1 MSYPAPGPK
10 KETQNDFW
18 RMVWEQRSAV
28 IVMLTRPVEGG
39 KVGCGITTPVSHGR
53 LVYRC
58 AACLCDFNFSL
69 IAHILSAGLYNRC
82 VQWSA
87 ASRFACWAS
96 TFQQSLARRASVSG
110 SFPDVFDCWLNFVYF
125 KIASGKDNGS
135 ASCPKVELTF
145 FLYLSS
151 PGKACLKSS
160 MSLQFQLTGSLYLYA
175 GQVSAIL
182 AHTREL
188 HIRTDPRANTWHW
201 RSDGLQ
207 DPHILGTKG
216 WFTLYPYY

>member
-1 MSYPAPGPK
+1 MWFQFFPNSAYIECRALQQVCP
-10 KETQNDFW
+10 
-18 RMVWEQRSAV
+18 MVCGEQICLLGKHISAV
-28 IVMLTRPVEGG
+28 TCPTG
-39 KVGCGITTPVSHGR
+39 KRVWK
-53 LVYRC
+53 
-58 AACLCDFNFSL
+58 FSW
-69 IAHILSAGLYNRC
+69 R
-82 VQWSA
+82 V
-87 ASRFACWAS
+87 
-96 TFQQSLARRASVSG
+96 
-110 SFPDVFDCWLNFVYF
+110 WLNFVYF
-125 KIASGKDNGS
+125 KIASGKENGS